1 MAAPIRPVR
10 GKAGVFQVTGTNKLL
25 RLVEWRED
33 NVYDTVNIQ
42 SGTTSTTAGTELEF
56 FDAISNKKKRDTNT
70 TKQHALPAGWELIVM
85 KLGVYTHITTGNTE
99 ATGADLKKVYENAA
113 LVAQINDTVIA
124 DGWALGYQVGI
135 GLYGSDGASGA
146 AVIAPGTPSIG
157 AAPTLL
163 VPQEINS
170 DHDIRAKL
178 RFDGFAWATTV
189 FAQPS
194 LSVGLTAKFI
204 FRGYLKRPL
213 SKG

>member
-1 MAAPIRPVR
+1 MAAPIKPVR
-10 GKAGVFQVTGTNKLL
+10 GKPGVFQVSGTNKVL

-33 NVYDTVNIQ
+33 NVYDTVNVQ

-56 FDAISNKKKRDTNT
+56 FDSLASKKKRDTNL

-85 KLGVYTHITTGNTE
+85 KLGVYAHITTGNTE
-99 ATGADLKKVYENAA
+99 CTGADLKKIYENAA
-113 LVAQINDTVIA
+113 LSAQINDTVIA

-135 GLYGSDGASGA
+135 GMYGSDGASGA

-163 VPQEINS
+163 VPQEIN
-170 DHDIRAKL
+170 DGHDIRAKL
-178 RFDGFAWATTV
+178 RFDGFGWATST
-189 FAQPS
+189 FAAPS
-194 LSVGLTAKFI
+194 LSVGTTVKFV